1 MGRWANPAALDSYHG
16 PKLPI
21 FYSEGLTGGCHASN
35 QTFRMQ
41 NFASQCL
48 DQTKALLKL
57 NFSSIASDGS
67 VTPVA
72 GEVSR
77 ADEPGHAALAFGE
90 YFRATGELTL
100 DRHNIAQI
108 VARSITAQVKL
119 SKGSDNGM
127 AFACLGLLAF
137 GPTRERNPVW
147 EILDESTRALIDE
160 RLAVEHDHHDHVQAF
175 DIAKAVCRFSFG
187 LTKKDETGPLVDRFM
202 ERVAASST
210 GGFHDEA
217 SRAAD
222 PANFGGVYDLYG
234 VVALIFIRQ
243 SLQLHANIQLRDS
256 KLPKLRTFA
265 EKYIRV
271 IMDTVRDDG
280 LGWCYGRGIGAYGQ
294 MHCITVLLQ
303 ALRDRWVPVDKEPL
317 ARDLVRRLYAN
328 FFTTFFDAEHGLII
342 IRDGERDTIPGH
354 TTRMANF
361 DAARY
366 LSQWSRLAK
375 TIGGSLEVVKPV
387 SKVPVC
393 RYFSFDKSPRKEQG
407 LLSYMDPVSG
417 VHLILPLVAAG
428 SHRFSDSLAFPH
440 MPGVFDWPSNV
451 ESSPFIPEFTIAG
464 KVYTP
469 SYYGKNAQVAMGTK
483 AGTYLFRYEQPDLID
498 REEKLSANI
507 GSLKV
512 EWEFAG
518 GRIVGR
524 FTLTAKSAV
533 LLEEFRLI
541 LPIAA
546 THSRMTLGNALVLG
560 PESHRCEV
568 LKDDFHATWAETKV
582 VSENLKHRSCWG
594 KIHFYQTLERDKPM
608 PLRAGSSYTFEIAY
622 QPHVVRAGD
631 GV

>member
-1 MGRWANPAALDSYHG
+1 
-16 PKLPI
+16 
-21 FYSEGLTGGCHASN
+21 
-35 QTFRMQ
+35 MQ

-57 NFSSIASDGS
+57 NFASLSADGA
-67 VTPVA
+67 VLPVP

-77 ADEPGHAALAFGE
+77 ADEPGHAALAYGE

-100 DRHNIAQI
+100 ERQNIPEI
-108 VARSITAQVKL
+108 VARTITAQVRG
-119 SKGSDNGM
+119 SQGSDNGM

-147 EILDESTRALIDE
+147 EILDAPTRALIDE

-202 ERVAASST
+202 ERVSTAST

-217 SRAAD
+217 SRTAHPD
-222 PANFGGVYDLYG
+222 NFGGAFDLYG
-234 VVALIFIRQ
+234 VVSLIFIRQ
-243 SLQLHANIQLRDS
+243 ALQLHANPQLRDA
-256 KLPKLRTFA
+256 KLPKIRALA

-271 IMDTVRDDG
+271 IMDTVREDG

-294 MHCITVLLQ
+294 MHCITLLLQ
-303 ALRDRWVPVDKEPL
+303 ALRDRWIPVEKEPL

-328 FFTTFFDAEHGLII
+328 FFTTFFDFEHGSII
-342 IRDGERDTIPGH
+342 VRDAERDTIPGH

-375 TIGGSLEVVKPV
+375 TIGGALEVVK
-387 SKVPVC
+387 STHKGPVC
-393 RYFSFDKSPRKEQG
+393 RFFSFDKSPRKEQG
-407 LLSYMDPVSG
+407 LLSYFDPASSLHV
-417 VHLILPLVAAG
+417 VLPLLAAG
-428 SHRFSDSLAFPH
+428 PHRYSDSLAFPH
-440 MPGVFDWPSNV
+440 MPGVFDWPANLAT
-451 ESSPFIPEFTIAG
+451 SPFIPEFTIG
-464 KVYTP
+464 GRVYTP

-483 AGTYLFRYEQPDLID
+483 TGTYHFRYEQPDLID
-498 REEKLSANI
+498 RDEKLSTNL

-512 EWEFAG
+512 DWEFNG
-518 GRIVGR
+518 GRIIGR
-524 FTLTAKSAV
+524 FALTPRTAV
-533 LLEEFRLI
+533 TLEEFRLV

-546 THSRMTLGNALVLG
+546 THSRMTLGSALVLG

-568 LKDDFHATWAETKV
+568 LRDDFHATWAATKV
-582 VSENLKHRSCWG
+582 VTDNPRHRTCWG
-594 KIHFYQTLERDKPM
+594 KVHFYQTLERDKPM
-608 PLRAGSSYTFEIAY
+608 PLRAGTTYGFEIAY
-622 QPHVVRAGD
+622 EPQIVRAGD
-631 GV
+631 GS

>member
-1 MGRWANPAALDSYHG
+1 
-16 PKLPI
+16 
-21 FYSEGLTGGCHASN
+21 
-35 QTFRMQ
+35 MQ

-57 NFSSIASDGS
+57 NFGSLAPDGT
-67 VTPVA
+67 VTPVS

-90 YFRATGELTL
+90 YFRATGELQL
-100 DRHNIAQI
+100 DRQNIAEI
-108 VARSITAQVKL
+108 VARTITAQVRI

-147 EILDESTRALIDE
+147 DLLDEPTRKLIDE
-160 RLAVEHDHHDHVQAF
+160 RLAVENDHHDHVQAF

-202 ERVAASST
+202 ERIAAAST

-217 SRAAD
+217 SRAAN
-222 PANFGGVYDLYG
+222 PENLGGAFDLYG
-234 VVALIFIRQ
+234 VVSLIFIRQ

-256 KLPKLRTFA
+256 KLPKLRALA

-294 MHCITVLLQ
+294 MHCVTLLLQ

-317 ARDLVRRLYAN
+317 ARDLVRRLYAH
-328 FFTTFFDAEHGLII
+328 FFTTFFDAEHGVIV
-342 IRDGERDTIPGH
+342 IRDAERDTIPGH

-375 TIGGSLEVVKPV
+375 TIGGALDVVKPAGRQ
-387 SKVPVC
+387 PVC
-393 RYFSFDKSPRKEQG
+393 RFFSFDKSPRKEQG
-407 LLSYMDPVSG
+407 LLSYQDPGSG
-417 VHLILPLVAAG
+417 LHVILPLVSAG
-428 SHRFSDSLAFPH
+428 SHRYSDSLAFPH
-440 MPGVFDWPSNV
+440 MPGVFDWPSNQRTT
-451 ESSPFIPEFTIAG
+451 PFIPEFTIAG
-464 KVYTP
+464 RTYTP
-469 SYYGKNAQVAMGTK
+469 SFYGKNAQVAMDAK
-483 AGTYLFRYEQPDLID
+483 AGTYHFRYEQPDLID
-498 REEKLSANI
+498 VDEKMSA
-507 GSLKV
+507 GLASLKV
-512 EWEFAG
+512 DWELSG
-518 GRIVGR
+518 GRVVGR
-524 FTLTAKSAV
+524 FLLTAKAAV
-533 LLEEFRLI
+533 TLEEFRLV

-546 THSRMTLGNALVLG
+546 THSRMTPGNALVLG

-568 LKDDFHATWAETKV
+568 LRDDFHAVWGETKV
-582 VSENLKHRSCWG
+582 VSDHPKHRTCWG
-594 KIHFYQTLERDKPM
+594 KVHFYQTLQRDKAM
-608 PLRAGSSYTFEIAY
+608 PLRAGATYAFEIAY
-622 QPHVVRAGD
+622 QPHVQRAAEA
-631 GV
+631 V

>member
-1 MGRWANPAALDSYHG
+1 
-16 PKLPI
+16 
-21 FYSEGLTGGCHASN
+21 
-35 QTFRMQ
+35 MQ

-57 NFSSIASDGS
+57 NFNSLAPDGT
-67 VTPVA
+67 VVPVE

-77 ADEPGHAALAFGE
+77 ADEPGHVALALGE
-90 YFRATGELTL
+90 YFRATGEATL
-100 DRHNIAQI
+100 DRQNLAEI
-108 VARSITAQVKL
+108 VARTITAQVRI
-119 SKGSDNGM
+119 SQGSDNGM

-147 EILDESTRALIDE
+147 ELLDEGTRGLIDE

-175 DIAKAVCRFSFG
+175 DVAKAVCRFSFG

-202 ERVAASST
+202 DRIAAAST

-217 SRAAD
+217 SKAAN
-222 PANFGGVYDLYG
+222 PENFGGAFDLYG

-243 SLQLHANIQLRDS
+243 SLQLHANIQLRDA
-256 KLPKLRTFA
+256 KLPKLRA
-265 EKYIRV
+265 LSEKYLRV

-294 MHCITVLLQ
+294 MHCITLLLQ
-303 ALRDRWVPVDKEPL
+303 ALRDRWIAVDKEPL

-328 FFTTFFDAEHGLII
+328 FFTTFFDAEHGVIVV
-342 IRDGERDTIPGH
+342 RDAERDTIPGH

-375 TIGGSLEVVKPV
+375 TIGGDLQVIRPANRL
-387 SKVPVC
+387 PVC
-393 RYFSFDKSPRKEQG
+393 RFFSYDKSSRKEQG
-407 LLSYMDPVSG
+407 LLSYQDPASG
-417 VHLILPLVAAG
+417 LHVILPLLSAG

-451 ESSPFIPEFTIAG
+451 QTTPFLPEFTIAG

-469 SYYGKNAQVAMGTK
+469 SFYGKNAQVAMGAR
-483 AGTYLFRYEQPDLID
+483 AGTYHFRYEQPDLID
-498 REEKLSANI
+498 RDEKLSSNVA
-507 GSLKV
+507 SLKV
-512 EWEFAG
+512 DWEFSG

-524 FTLTAKSAV
+524 FMLTPKSAV
-533 LLEEFRLI
+533 TLEEFRLV

-568 LKDDFHATWAETKV
+568 LKDDFHAAWAETKV
-582 VSENLKHRSCWG
+582 VSDNSRHRTCWG
-594 KIHFYQTLERDKPM
+594 KVHFYQTLQRDKPM
-608 PLRAGSSYTFEIAY
+608 PLRAGTSYGFEIAF
-622 QPHVVRAGD
+622 QPHIVRASEA
-631 GV
+631 V

>member
-1 MGRWANPAALDSYHG
+1 
-16 PKLPI
+16 
-21 FYSEGLTGGCHASN
+21 
-35 QTFRMQ
+35 MQ

-57 NFSSIASDGS
+57 NFNSLAPDGT
-67 VTPVA
+67 VVPVE

-77 ADEPGHAALAFGE
+77 ADEPGHVALALGE
-90 YFRATGELTL
+90 YFRATGEVTL
-100 DRHNIAQI
+100 DRQNLAEI
-108 VARSITAQVKL
+108 VARTITAQVRI
-119 SKGSDNGM
+119 SQGSDNGM

-147 EILDESTRALIDE
+147 ELLDEGTRGLIDE

-175 DIAKAVCRFSFG
+175 DVAKAVCRFSFG

-202 ERVAASST
+202 DRIAAAST

-217 SRAAD
+217 SKAANPD
-222 PANFGGVYDLYG
+222 NFGGAFDLYG

-243 SLQLHANIQLRDS
+243 SLQLHANIQLRDA
-256 KLPKLRTFA
+256 KLPKLRA
-265 EKYIRV
+265 LSEKYLRV

-294 MHCITVLLQ
+294 MHCITLLLQ
-303 ALRDRWVPVDKEPL
+303 ALRDRWIAVDKEPL

-328 FFTTFFDAEHGLII
+328 FFTTFFDAEHGVIVV
-342 IRDGERDTIPGH
+342 RDAERDTIPGH

-375 TIGGSLEVVKPV
+375 TIGGDLQVIRPANRL
-387 SKVPVC
+387 PVC
-393 RYFSFDKSPRKEQG
+393 RFFSYDKSPRKEQG
-407 LLSYMDPVSG
+407 LLSYQDPASG
-417 VHLILPLVAAG
+417 LHVILPLLSAG

-451 ESSPFIPEFTIAG
+451 QTTPFLPEFTIAG

-469 SYYGKNAQVAMGTK
+469 SFYGKNAQVAMGAK
-483 AGTYLFRYEQPDLID
+483 AGTYHFRYEQPDLID
-498 REEKLSANI
+498 RDEKLSSNVA
-507 GSLKV
+507 SLKV
-512 EWEFAG
+512 DWEFSG

-524 FTLTAKSAV
+524 FVLTPKSAV
-533 LLEEFRLI
+533 TLEEFRLV

-568 LKDDFHATWAETKV
+568 LKDDFHAAWAETKV
-582 VSENLKHRSCWG
+582 VSDNSRHRTCWG
-594 KIHFYQTLERDKPM
+594 KVHFYQTLQRDKPM
-608 PLRAGSSYTFEIAY
+608 PLRAGTSYGFEIAF
-622 QPHVVRAGD
+622 QPHIVRASEA
-631 GV
+631 V

>member
-1 MGRWANPAALDSYHG
+1 
-16 PKLPI
+16 
-21 FYSEGLTGGCHASN
+21 
-35 QTFRMQ
+35 MQ

-57 NFSSIASDGS
+57 NFNSLAPDGT
-67 VTPVA
+67 VVPVE

-77 ADEPGHAALAFGE
+77 ADEPGHVALALGE
-90 YFRATGELTL
+90 YFRATGEVAL
-100 DRHNIAQI
+100 DRQNLAEI
-108 VARSITAQVKL
+108 VARTITAQVRI
-119 SKGSDNGM
+119 SQGSDNGM

-147 EILDESTRALIDE
+147 ELLDEGTRGLIDE

-175 DIAKAVCRFSFG
+175 DVAKAVCRFSFG

-202 ERVAASST
+202 DRIAAAST

-217 SRAAD
+217 SKAAN
-222 PANFGGVYDLYG
+222 PENFGGAFDLYG

-243 SLQLHANIQLRDS
+243 SLQLHANIQLRDA
-256 KLPKLRTFA
+256 KLPKLRA
-265 EKYIRV
+265 LSEKYLRV

-294 MHCITVLLQ
+294 MHCITLLLQ
-303 ALRDRWVPVDKEPL
+303 ALRDRWIAVDKEPL

-328 FFTTFFDAEHGLII
+328 FFTTFFDAEHGVIVV
-342 IRDGERDTIPGH
+342 RDAERDTIPGH

-375 TIGGSLEVVKPV
+375 TIGGDLQVIRPANRL
-387 SKVPVC
+387 PVC
-393 RYFSFDKSPRKEQG
+393 RFFSYDKSPRKEQG
-407 LLSYMDPVSG
+407 LLSYQDPASG
-417 VHLILPLVAAG
+417 LHVILPLLSAG

-451 ESSPFIPEFTIAG
+451 QTTPFLPEFTIAG
-464 KVYTP
+464 KVFTP
-469 SYYGKNAQVAMGTK
+469 SFYGKNAQVAMGAK
-483 AGTYLFRYEQPDLID
+483 AGTYHFRYEQPDLID
-498 REEKLSANI
+498 RDEKLSSNVA
-507 GSLKV
+507 SLKV
-512 EWEFAG
+512 DWEFSG

-524 FTLTAKSAV
+524 FMLTPKSAV
-533 LLEEFRLI
+533 TLEEFRLV

-568 LKDDFHATWAETKV
+568 LKDDFHAAWAETKV
-582 VSENLKHRSCWG
+582 VSDNSRHRTCWG
-594 KIHFYQTLERDKPM
+594 KVHFYQTLQRDKPM
-608 PLRAGSSYTFEIAY
+608 PLRAGTSYGFEIAF
-622 QPHVVRAGD
+622 QPHIVRASEA
-631 GV
+631 V

>member
-1 MGRWANPAALDSYHG
+1 
-16 PKLPI
+16 
-21 FYSEGLTGGCHASN
+21 
-35 QTFRMQ
+35 MQ

-57 NFSSIASDGS
+57 NFNSLAPDGT
-67 VTPVA
+67 VVPVE

-90 YFRATGELTL
+90 YFRATGELTM
-100 DRHNIAQI
+100 DRQNIAEI
-108 VARSITAQVKL
+108 VARTITAQVRI
-119 SKGSDNGM
+119 SQGSDNGM

-147 EILDESTRALIDE
+147 ELLDEPTRALIDE
-160 RLAVEHDHHDHVQAF
+160 RLSVEHDHHDHVQAF

-187 LTKKDETGPLVDRFM
+187 LTKKDETGALVDRFM
-202 ERVAASST
+202 DRITAAST

-217 SRAAD
+217 SKAAN
-222 PANFGGVYDLYG
+222 AENFGGAFDLYG
-234 VVALIFIRQ
+234 VVSLIFIRQ
-243 SLQLHANIQLRDS
+243 SLQLHANIQVRDA
-256 KLPKLRTFA
+256 KLPKLRGLA
-265 EKYIRV
+265 EKYLRV

-280 LGWCYGRGIGAYGQ
+280 LGWSYGRGIGAYGQ
-294 MHCITVLLQ
+294 MHCITLLLQ

-317 ARDLVRRLYAN
+317 ARDLVRRLYAH
-328 FFTTFFDAEHGLII
+328 FFTTFFDAEHGAIV

-375 TIGGSLEVVKPV
+375 TIGGSMDVVKPA
-387 SKVPVC
+387 SRLPVC
-393 RYFSFDKSPRKEQG
+393 RFFSFDKSPRKEQG
-407 LLSYMDPVSG
+407 LLSYQDPASG
-417 VHLILPLVAAG
+417 LHVILPLVSSG

-440 MPGVFDWPSNV
+440 MPGVFDWPSNQ
-451 ESSPFIPEFTIAG
+451 STTPFIPEFTIGG

-469 SYYGKNAQVAMGTK
+469 SFYGKNAQVAMGTK
-483 AGTYLFRYEQPDLID
+483 AGTYHFRYEQPDLID
-498 REEKLSANI
+498 RDEKLSANVA
-507 GSLKV
+507 SLKV
-512 EWEFAG
+512 DWEFNG

-533 LLEEFRLI
+533 MLEEFRLV

-546 THSRMTLGNALVLG
+546 THSRMTPGNALVLG
-560 PESHRCEV
+560 AESHRCEV
-568 LKDDFHATWAETKV
+568 IKDDFHASWAETKV
-582 VSENLKHRSCWG
+582 VSDNPKHRSCWG
-594 KIHFYQTLERDKPM
+594 KVHFYQTLQRDKSM
-608 PLRAGSSYTFEIAY
+608 PLRAGMSYAFEIAY

-631 GV
+631 AV

>member
-1 MGRWANPAALDSYHG
+1 
-16 PKLPI
+16 
-21 FYSEGLTGGCHASN
+21 
-35 QTFRMQ
+35 MQ

-57 NFSSIASDGS
+57 NFNSLAPDGT
-67 VTPVA
+67 VVPVE

-77 ADEPGHAALAFGE
+77 ADEPGHVALALGE
-90 YFRATGELTL
+90 YFRATGEVTL
-100 DRHNIAQI
+100 DRQNLAEI
-108 VARSITAQVKL
+108 VARTITAQVRI
-119 SKGSDNGM
+119 SQGSDNGM
-127 AFACLGLLAF
+127 TFACLGLLAF

-147 EILDESTRALIDE
+147 ELLDEGTRGLIDE

-175 DIAKAVCRFSFG
+175 DVAKAVCRFSFG

-202 ERVAASST
+202 DRIAAAST

-217 SRAAD
+217 SKAAN
-222 PANFGGVYDLYG
+222 PENFGGAFDLYG

-243 SLQLHANIQLRDS
+243 SLQLHANIQLRDA
-256 KLPKLRTFA
+256 KLPKLRA
-265 EKYIRV
+265 LSEKYLRV

-294 MHCITVLLQ
+294 MHCITLLLQ
-303 ALRDRWVPVDKEPL
+303 ALRDRWIAVDKEPL

-328 FFTTFFDAEHGLII
+328 FFTTFFDAEHGVIVV
-342 IRDGERDTIPGH
+342 RDAERDTIPGH

-375 TIGGSLEVVKPV
+375 TIGGDLQVIRPANRL
-387 SKVPVC
+387 PVC
-393 RYFSFDKSPRKEQG
+393 RFFSYDKSPRKEQG
-407 LLSYMDPVSG
+407 LLSYQDPASG
-417 VHLILPLVAAG
+417 LHVILPLLSAG

-451 ESSPFIPEFTIAG
+451 QTTPFLPEFTIAG

-469 SYYGKNAQVAMGTK
+469 SFYGKNAQVAMGAK
-483 AGTYLFRYEQPDLID
+483 AGTYHFRYEQPDLID
-498 REEKLSANI
+498 RDEKLSSNVA
-507 GSLKV
+507 SLKV
-512 EWEFAG
+512 DWEFSG

-524 FTLTAKSAV
+524 FMLTPKSAV
-533 LLEEFRLI
+533 TLEEFRLV

-568 LKDDFHATWAETKV
+568 LKDDFHAAWAETKV
-582 VSENLKHRSCWG
+582 VSDNSRHRTCWG
-594 KIHFYQTLERDKPM
+594 KVHFYQTLQRDKPM
-608 PLRAGSSYTFEIAY
+608 PLRAGTSYGFEIAF
-622 QPHVVRAGD
+622 QPHIVRASEA
-631 GV
+631 V